1 MATFPSIEPSYS
13 LAKQSKPN
21 VRTIKFA
28 DGYEKR
34 FTFGLAQNQNPKIY
48 NLQWLNITELE
59 ADVIES
65 FLDSRVIDGASF
77 TYSPP
82 NEGFSKTGTYDVG
95 TINSVN
101 NTVTVTIANHGL
113 VVGDVI
119 NMAFEAGSA
128 VVGFNGNFTV
138 LTTPTINTFTL
149 RINSS
154 TVFTI
159 VGDDCTVVKS
169 GAKQFKCQEWTK
181 TMNYGNLADIKATFT
196 QVFEP

>member
-65 FLDSRVIDGASF
+65 FLDSRDLDKI
-77 TYSPP
+77 
-82 NEGFSKTGTYDVG
+82 SKLYEL
-95 TINSVN
+95 S
-101 NTVTVTIANHGL
+101 
-113 VVGDVI
+113 
-119 NMAFEAGSA
+119 
-128 VVGFNGNFTV
+128 
-138 LTTPTINTFTL
+138 
-149 RINSS
+149 
-154 TVFTI
+154 
-159 VGDDCTVVKS
+159 
-169 GAKQFKCQEWTK
+169 Q
-181 TMNYGNLADIKATFT
+181 
-196 QVFEP
+196 

>member
-13 LAKQSKPN
+13 VTKISRPKL
-21 VRTIKFA
+21 RTIKFA

-34 FTFGLAQNQNPKIY
+34 FTFGLAQNQNPKVY
-48 NLQWLNITELE
+48 NLNWNDITELQ

-65 FLDSRVIDGASF
+65 FLNGRIVDGASF
-77 TYSPP
+77 TYTPP

-95 TINSVN
+95 TINSVTN
-101 NTVTVTIANHGL
+101 IVTVTIANHGL
-113 VVGDVI
+113 VVGDVV
-119 NMAFEAGSA
+119 NMAFETGSA
-128 VVGFNGNFTV
+128 VVSFNGNFTV

-149 RINSS
+149 RIISS

-169 GAKQFKCQEWTK
+169 GAKQFKCEEWTK
-181 TMNYGNLADIKATFT
+181 TMKYSNLADIKATFT